1 MENTFLHK
9 NVKGKFRQLLQK
21 RIEKVIPRRR
31 LTAEETMRLKK
42 LEAIAHKL
50 RCGDNIQNRQLQ
62 TWLCEEYDN
71 RIFCLLYEEKC
82 L

>member
-1 MENTFLHK
+1 MENTLLHK
-9 NVKGKFRQLLQK
+9 NVKGKFRQLLQE
-21 RIEKVIPRRR
+21 RIEKAIRRR
-31 LTAEETMRLKK
+31 WLTAEETMGLNK
-42 LEAIAHKL
+42 LEVIAHKL
-50 RCGDNIQNRQLQ
+50 RCGDNIQNRQLK